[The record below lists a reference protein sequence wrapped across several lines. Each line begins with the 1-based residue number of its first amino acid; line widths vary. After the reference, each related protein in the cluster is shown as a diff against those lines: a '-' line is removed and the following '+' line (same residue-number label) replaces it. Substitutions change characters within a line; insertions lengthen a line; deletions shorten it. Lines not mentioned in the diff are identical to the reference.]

1 MEILR
6 ENKSCSFRVPTSKH
20 TKMIYVNAFIV
31 DLLQA
36 VKQKNI
42 FRNNYSF
49 VAQNSGEMFFFDNTS
64 IGLIYRA
71 LLS

>member
-1 MEILR
+1 
-6 ENKSCSFRVPTSKH
+6 
-20 TKMIYVNAFIV
+20 MIYVLVILLEANAFIV
-31 DLLQA
+31 HLLQA
-36 VKQKNI
+36 VKEKNI

-49 VAQNSGEMFFFDNTS
+49 VAQNSGEMFFFNNAS